1 MEDKRRAIFRA
12 DAMRRFGEA
21 RDRTVLPRFASPR
34 VVAGLWLL
42 IALFPAGGMLAW
54 LARIP
59 VYASGSAVVF
69 DRQAA
74 SRFARDGT
82 IVAAFFPPETLS
94 RLRAGQPLLLQL
106 KSGERLH
113 SQVFYVEPQVNSPA
127 GVRQRFAIGEEV
139 AAMVASQ
146 PSAVVLAK
154 LETPQNAL
162 SPDAYA
168 GSVGRAEVE
177 TGTRRVI
184 SLLPLVGRFFG
195 D

>member
-1 MEDKRRAIFRA
+1 MEDKKRAIFRA
-12 DAMRRFGEA
+12 DAVRRFGEA
-21 RDRTVLPRFASPR
+21 RERTVLPRFASPR
-34 VVAGLWLL
+34 VVAGLWIL
-42 IALFPAGGMLAW
+42 IALFLIVGILAW

-59 VYASGSAVVF
+59 VYASGSAIIF
-69 DRQAA
+69 DRQTA

-82 IVAAFFPPETLS
+82 IVAAFLPPETLS

-127 GVRQRFAIGEEV
+127 EVRQRFALDEGV
-139 AAMVASQ
+139 AVTVASQ
-146 PSAVVLAK
+146 PSAVALAQ
-154 LETPQNAL
+154 LEMPQNAL

-168 GSVGRAEVE
+168 GSMGRAEVQ

-184 SLLPLVGRFFG
+184 SLLPLVGRFFN
-195 D
+195 